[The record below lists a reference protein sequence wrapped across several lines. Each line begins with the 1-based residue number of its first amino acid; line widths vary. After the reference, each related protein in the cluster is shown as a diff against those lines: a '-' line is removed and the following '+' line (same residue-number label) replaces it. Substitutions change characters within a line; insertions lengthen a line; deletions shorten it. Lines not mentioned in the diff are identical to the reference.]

1 MKSSA
6 RPLLVTVSVLA
17 FSLQPW
23 VHGALIPQGVIDH
36 SFCCGPRA
44 LGANAA
50 YDPSGMGLSVMGV
63 ETLGTAMPV
72 AATTAASASPSVAA
86 APTPAVA
93 SGAAPEAD
101 RVSTA
106 TPASAAKPVEGTPA
120 GEFEETDGGYL
131 KVGFDRLAGF
141 RFVPP
146 PSDAP
151 AGSDAPPATGEE
163 QIPEAI
169 KSLDGRKALVTGFM
183 LPVKMDAGLVT
194 EFLLVKDPMMCC
206 YGAVP
211 NMNEW
216 VVVKMAKGVKPL
228 MDVPI
233 SFYGQL
239 HVGAMFE
246 GGYMTGIYRL
256 EGERM
261 GSVQG

>member
-6 RPLLVTVSVLA
+6 RPLLYPLA
-17 FSLQPW
+17 ALVFSLQPW
-23 VHGALIPQGVIDH
+23 ASAAIVPQGVIDH
-36 SFCCGPRA
+36 SFCCGPRT

-50 YDPSGMGLSVMGV
+50 YDSSGTGLSVMGA
-63 ETLGTAMPV
+63 ETLGAAVPV
-72 AATTAASASPSVAA
+72 AATTSVT
-86 APTPAVA
+86 PVSTPAPA
-93 SGAAPEAD
+93 PAEPAA
-101 RVSTA
+101 
-106 TPASAAKPVEGTPA
+106 PA
-120 GEFEETDGGYL
+120 GEFEEAEGGYL

-141 RFVPP
+141 RFV
-146 PSDAP
+146 
-151 AGSDAPPATGEE
+151 APPAEPAATPDATPPTGEE

-216 VVVKMAKGVKPL
+216 IVVKMAKGVKPL

-239 HVGAMFE
+239 HIGAMFE

-261 GSVQG
+261 GPVQG